1 MFLLA
6 MLIIF
11 GVEDILEF
19 LMMVVISTSCAILSA
34 TVAWNYCL
42 IHNWAC
48 VSINMSGTFY
58 GEVVIISTILGK
70 GNWLWEIMSNT
81 YKIPIFT
88 LPCILLI
95 RIVNYL
101 LLRKNLSD

>member
-1 MFLLA
+1 
-6 MLIIF
+6 
-11 GVEDILEF
+11 
-19 LMMVVISTSCAILSA
+19 MVVISTSCAIFSA
-34 TVAWNYCL
+34 TAAWNYCL